1 MVNDKWYCFLLQ
13 PRHPAEQIHEFGT
26 LRTVQLSTDTVGHV
40 EPPLVSVFV
49 GDDQM
54 EGLHHQLFV
63 FVQRPS
69 EVFVSFHAY
78 QGHDRLLF
86 RGRQRAEQ
94 PQGVGDEGCVDHQ
107 RIICLTVVGGDPAV
121 ERRQVLLQVCQVVY
135 LNHFTHGVKGI
146 DKREF
151 FQVYH

>member
-54 EGLHHQLFV
+54 EGLHHQ
-63 FVQRPS
+63 
-69 EVFVSFHAY
+69 
-78 QGHDRLLF
+78 
-86 RGRQRAEQ
+86 
-94 PQGVGDEGCVDHQ
+94 
-107 RIICLTVVGGDPAV
+107 
-121 ERRQVLLQVCQVVY
+121 
-135 LNHFTHGVKGI
+135 
-146 DKREF
+146 
-151 FQVYH
+151 